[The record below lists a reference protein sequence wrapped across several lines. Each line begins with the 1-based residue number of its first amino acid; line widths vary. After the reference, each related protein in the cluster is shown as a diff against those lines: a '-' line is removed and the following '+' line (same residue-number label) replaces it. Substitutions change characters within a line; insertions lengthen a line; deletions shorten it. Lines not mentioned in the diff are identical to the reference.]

1 MNAISDAFDLV
12 VIHSARIR
20 PIKWALWF
28 TSNVNDPSLKKYRE
42 CFGQTSMLGLEG
54 IICVAV
60 DRLGEPWVVVG
71 GLSAEGDGGAVSMK
85 LESTD
90 SSEGELERMVDIQCR

>member
-1 MNAISDAFDLV
+1 MWLTN
-12 VIHSARIR
+12 
-20 PIKWALWF
+20 
-28 TSNVNDPSLKKYRE
+28 NVNDPSLKKYRG
-42 CFGQTSMLGLEG
+42 CFRQTSMSGSEG
-54 IICVAV
+54 IICVVV
-60 DRLGEPWVVVG
+60 DRIGEPWVVEG